1 MTDARHL
8 PTVDVRRARLLLS
21 VVAGAVLV
29 AGCANSSA
37 VTLQKPEPPT
47 QPLIVTT
54 PTTPQPTRE
63 VTVPTTIPTTTTTI
77 APETTTS
84 TTAAPTTTV
93 DPYAVPTPMFPIP
106 ALRKGS
112 SGDRVVDLQNRLLQL
127 GFWLDAADGHYGL
140 ATSQAVM
147 AFQKYY
153 GVSNRSGTVD
163 QPTADALNTVTTK
176 PRPQATEG
184 DLIEVNKALQVLH
197 VIRGGQ
203 AVWTINVSTGSGHS
217 YTELS
222 KKEPGKV
229 LTGDAQTPDGTYK
242 VNREKEQGWW
252 EGELGRLYRPKYFR
266 GGIAVHGS
274 NNIPNYPASHGCVRV
289 STPAMDFIWAQN
301 LMPMGTVVWVHS

>member
-1 MTDARHL
+1 
-8 PTVDVRRARLLLS
+8 
-21 VVAGAVLV
+21 
-29 AGCANSSA
+29 
-37 VTLQKPEPPT
+37 
-47 QPLIVTT
+47 
-54 PTTPQPTRE
+54 
-63 VTVPTTIPTTTTTI
+63 
-77 APETTTS
+77 
-84 TTAAPTTTV
+84 
-93 DPYAVPTPMFPIP
+93 VPTPMFPIP